1 MFTRLDQTYYYNE
14 HMIKNVLQD
23 IANPLHQVSKIIP
36 DGAKVLDIGAGAGL
50 LARLLHGQHNNLVI
64 DGIEP
69 NEAAANL
76 AKTSQCYR
84 KFYVGFAQDVMHEII
99 NENYDF
105 IVLADV
111 IEHIQDPLAF
121 LKILVQGLSEKT
133 KLLIS
138 VPNIAFGA
146 IRIALLHGDF
156 EYVDSGLLEKTHL
169 RFFTLKTLNELVSK
183 LEINMESL
191 SLLQRNILQTEINI
205 QKYNVHP
212 NFISQLLQDDLAST
226 YQFLMVLTKG
236 KLAGETKYF
245 KFLKDS

>member
-1 MFTRLDQTYYYNE
+1 MFTRLDQTYYYNPN
-14 HMIKNVLQD
+14 MIGNILQD
-23 IANPLHQVSKIIP
+23 VANPLHRVSKIIP

-50 LARLLHGQHNNLVI
+50 LARLLHGQHKNLVI

-69 NEAAANL
+69 NASAANL
-76 AKTSQCYR
+76 AKESQCYR

-99 NENYDF
+99 NEDYDF

-111 IEHIQDPLAF
+111 IEHIEDPLAF
-121 LKILVQGLSEKT
+121 LQTLVQGLSEKT

-146 IRIALLHGDF
+146 IRIALLYGDF
-156 EYVDSGLLEKTHL
+156 EYVDSGILEKTHL
-169 RFFTLKTLNELVSK
+169 RFFTLQTLKQLVSK

-191 SLLQRNILQTEINI
+191 SLLQRNIFHTEINLH
-205 QKYNVHP
+205 KYNVNP
-212 NFISQLLQDDLAST
+212 TFISQLLQDDLAST

-236 KLAGETKYF
+236 KVPGEIQYF
-245 KFLKDS
+245 KFLKE